1 MAVCRIIDGGELK
14 VHNQPETL
22 GSILK
27 AAREKRVS
35 PLKRWLKG
43 LKSLS
48 DTYIELK
55 TKAKSQ
61 VSMFSI
67 N

>member
-1 MAVCRIIDGGELK
+1 MHNNLKRLAVSSKQRVK
-14 VHNQPETL
+14 
-22 GSILK
+22 
-27 AAREKRVS
+27 KRVS

>member
-1 MAVCRIIDGGELK
+1 M
-14 VHNQPETL
+14 HNQPETL

-27 AAREKRVS
+27 AAREKAGITIEA
-35 PLKRWLKG
+35 LKE

-48 DTYIELK
+48 DTYIELR
-55 TKAKSQ
+55 TRAKNP
-61 VSMFSI
+61 VLMFSI

>member
-1 MAVCRIIDGGELK
+1 M
-14 VHNQPETL
+14 HNQPETL

-27 AAREKRVS
+27 AAREKAGTTIEALAERA
-35 PLKRWLKG
+35 G
-43 LKSLS
+43 LS

>member
-1 MAVCRIIDGGELK
+1 M
-14 VHNQPETL
+14 HNQPETL

-27 AAREKRVS
+27 AARENRVS